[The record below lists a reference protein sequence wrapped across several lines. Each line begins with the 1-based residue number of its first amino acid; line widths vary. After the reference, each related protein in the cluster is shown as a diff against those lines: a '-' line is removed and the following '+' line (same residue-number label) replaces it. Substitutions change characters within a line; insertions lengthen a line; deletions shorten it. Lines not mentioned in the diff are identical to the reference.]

1 MRCTLVLLVCC
12 LPMGCVIVDSPS
24 DVRPRFDH
32 VVLGETDTS
41 FGPLV
46 RLDVAGARCSG
57 VRVAPD
63 RVWTA
68 LHCVAEIT
76 AGPYVC
82 RQDGT
87 SSETYPGG
95 VVVRLRSPDELQ
107 LVDAAGPSRVVE
119 VRATSTD
126 VLCNA
131 DFAELVT
138 EVSSAPSATLAVDGP
153 TAGSSVRVVGWGL
166 IDDGTFPSVPHARQ
180 TTVSAVG
187 PDTTFGELA
196 VGSHEA
202 RVGVGP
208 CGGDSGGPV
217 LDTAGHLVGLV
228 ARGSGRSAGI
238 GTPPCFGDDASTVVT
253 LVAHLSEDEWP
264 LEPLLPDAGPAD
276 AGIQFE
282 RDASLS
288 GRPRH
293 LVGSVQCGAAEG
305 GMSFGWWWLV
315 CVYLCS
321 RRAGRP

>member
-1 MRCTLVLLVCC
+1 VT
-12 LPMGCVIVDSPS
+12 GDSLS

-32 VVLGETDTS
+32 VVLGESDTS
-41 FGPLV
+41 FEPLV

-87 SSETYPGG
+87 LSETHPGG

-107 LVDAAGPSRVVE
+107 LVDASGPSRVVE
-119 VRATSTD
+119 VRATSTE

-138 EVSSAPSATLAVDGP
+138 EVSSAPFATLAVDGP
-153 TAGSSVRVVGWGL
+153 TAGSSVRVVGWGM
-166 IDDGTFPSVPHARQ
+166 IDDGTFPSVPHARE
-180 TTVSAVG
+180 TTVSAIG

-196 VGSHEA
+196 LGSHEA

-217 LDTAGHLVGLV
+217 LDAAGHLVGLV

-238 GTPPCFGDDASTVVT
+238 GTPPCFGDDASTVIT
-253 LVAHLSEDEWP
+253 LVGDLDEGDGP
-264 LEPLLPDAGPAD
+264 PEPFVPD
-276 AGIQFE
+276 AGIQLE
-282 RDASLS
+282 RSDASLS

-293 LVGSVQCGAAEG
+293 LVGSVRCGAADG
-305 GMSFGWWWLV
+305 GIVGGWWLV
-315 CVYLCS
+315 CVYLGM
-321 RRAGRP
+321 RRSHRP